1 MLVFAE
7 RLDLHALIDI
17 GGKQRACNC
26 GYKVKVYY
34 PRTCRNIEGGELG
47 KEVTL
52 DAPSTL

>member
-34 PRTCRNIEGGELG
+34 PRTCRNIEGGGLG